1 MQIVKW
7 PKAIVIPAGVI
18 ASMVVAQPA
27 WAGAAAETMGP
38 GGPGFAVVQLMLVA
52 AFGALCFYIT
62 QALSLGQVAGMIKL
76 VTVFTCIGIVI
87 SAVWSAISAVASFFQ
102 IQL

>member
-1 MQIVKW
+1 
-7 PKAIVIPAGVI
+7 
-18 ASMVVAQPA
+18 
-27 WAGAAAETMGP
+27 MGP

-87 SAVWSAISAVASFFQ
+87 SAVWSAISAVASFPQ
-102 IQL
+102 RRPPMPVARPPSTRLPPQESR